1 MFAFDDCESLRTVD
15 TRAST
20 DSRACLLSP
29 KPMATSA
36 VYCYRAESDIEDIMD
51 LQARISIPMTSQ
63 RVELTP
69 AKRRSMQIAEVVSA
83 VSRMGALRYSNQDYH
98 TGGRRAH
105 DMERLMAGID
115 RLSIDKLAHE
125 QRYLVQ

>member
-1 MFAFDDCESLRTVD
+1 MD

-20 DSRACLLSP
+20 DSRAYLLSP
-29 KPMATSA
+29 QPLA
-36 VYCYRAESDIEDIMD
+36 VSNTMYCSRDIEEIMD
-51 LQARISIPMTSQ
+51 LQARISTPMVSQ

-83 VSRMGALRYSNQDYH
+83 VSRMGALRYANQDYH
-98 TGGRRAH
+98 TGGRRAS
-105 DMERLMAGID
+105 DMERFMAGID

-125 QRYLVQ
+125 QRFSMHK

>member
-1 MFAFDDCESLRTVD
+1 MFVFDDCESLRTMG

-29 KPMATSA
+29 KPMSTSTA
-36 VYCYRAESDIEDIMD
+36 FCCRDIEDIMD
-51 LQARISIPMTSQ
+51 LQAKISVPMTSQ

-105 DMERLMAGID
+105 DMERFMAGID
-115 RLSIDKLAHE
+115 
-125 QRYLVQ
+125 

>member
-1 MFAFDDCESLRTVD
+1 MFSFDDCESLRSFD

-20 DSRACLLSP
+20 DSRAYLLSP
-29 KPMATSA
+29 QPLAANSI
-36 VYCYRAESDIEDIMD
+36 YRSREADLEDIMD
-51 LQARISIPMTSQ
+51 MQARISAPPLTAQ

-98 TGGRRAH
+98 MGRRGL
-105 DMERLMAGID
+105 DMERFMAGID
-115 RLSIDKLAHE
+115 RLSIDKLDE
-125 QRYLVQ
+125 QRYTHR